1 MNVKKTR
8 TPEELKTLRTEQAAK
23 ARAKRTELM
32 KDPEYKERLKQK
44 LEAKKVDKFNNQHG
58 GKALKDVVNENI
70 KNQHELSRKMDDL
83 NNKLFDLSVRVA
95 PQVAPSDSMSTA
107 NVVDNNTD
115 YSNANVIKSKKPR
128 KVLEV
133 PKVEDIEEVPK
144 PKPSRKRKTMALPAE
159 FSCSLKKSN

>member
-1 MNVKKTR
+1 MESKKTR
-8 TPEELKTLRTEQAAK
+8 TPEELKALRTEQAAK

-44 LEAKKVDKFNNQHG
+44 LEAKKVEKFNNQHG

-95 PQVAPSDSMSTA
+95 PPVAPSDSLSTA
-107 NVVDNNTD
+107 NVVDNNTE

-128 KVLEV
+128 KVRA
-133 PKVEDIEEVPK
+133 IEEVPK
-144 PKPSRKRKTMALPAE
+144 PKPARKRKTVALPVE
-159 FSCSLKKSN
+159 FSCA